1 MKKKHYL
8 CTVFRSLSTMFRKY
22 ALLCL
27 VTAVSLVV
35 AAQTDHCETV
45 LLTQDTTIFVGQSVP
60 LHAHNLFEYTWMPE
74 TAFVNPHDSNQVVS
88 PTETTTYYITGRY
101 IYGNIVTNGSFES
114 GNTGFTSGYSYYTT
128 NSNTWGIIGQEGT
141 YTINTNS
148 SNVHTNFGTYPC
160 LDHTYGNGT
169 GKCMYVNGAGT
180 ANTTVW
186 QQVIN
191 VQPNTDH
198 IFITWVASLAQGSSS
213 STSELARL
221 QFSINGQT
229 IGNIFTAPTATA
241 QWQQFYQ
248 IWNSGNST
256 TATIRI
262 LNQNT
267 VGSGNDFALDDI
279 SFSPMYTCTDSVT
292 VEVLVPLYALPDS
305 IVTCIGAT
313 ETLHPLDNDTIDA
326 FCNQDGNV
334 QPEIIRY
341 PTYAQVAVMGADND
355 IFQFQFDPAF
365 VGVDTLLY
373 RICCA
378 GNCDTALVTLVSKGY
393 SSEFSDTA
401 CVQYVWNGH
410 TYSASGD
417 YEQHFTAPDGCDSTV
432 TLHLEIINP
441 SVYIVSHN
449 PDFCSTHE
457 TVLEAVSDFEHF
469 VWSTGDTMQSISVED
484 PDTYSV
490 TASNK
495 FCDGRAHYTI
505 DNCEFVVYLP
515 NAITPTKADGVNDY
529 LSIPE
534 LVRSEISDFEI
545 LIYDRWGEIIFAT
558 TDVNF
563 EWDGTVNGK
572 PVENGVYVY
581 LMRYMPPTGKQVT
594 RRGTI
599 TVL

>member
-1 MKKKHYL
+1 
-8 CTVFRSLSTMFRKY
+8 MFRKY
-22 ALLCL
+22 LLL
-27 VTAVSLVV
+27 SMISVLSVLSM
-35 AAQTDHCETV
+35 AQSHCDSV
-45 LLTQDTTIFVGQSVP
+45 LITQDTTIFVGQSVA
-60 LHAHNLFEYTWMPE
+60 LQSHNLFEYTWLPE
-74 TAFVNPHDSNQVVS
+74 SAFANPHDNNQTVS

-101 IYGNIVTNGSFES
+101 IYGNIVTNGNFEN

-128 NSNTWGIIGQEGT
+128 NSNTWGVIGQEGT

-148 SNVHTNFGTYPC
+148 ANVHNNFGTYQC
-160 LDHTYGNGT
+160 VDHTYGNGT

-198 IFITWVASLAQGSSS
+198 IFITWVASLGQNSTC

-221 QFSINGQT
+221 QFSINGVT
-229 IGNIFTAPTATA
+229 IGNIFTAPTNTA

-267 VGSGNDFALDDI
+267 VNSGNDFALDDI

-292 VEVLVPLYALPDS
+292 VEVLVPLDAFPDTVIS
-305 IVTCIGAT
+305 CIGGT
-313 ETLHPLDNDTIDA
+313 QTLSPLDNDTIDA
-326 FCNQDGNV
+326 FCTADGPI
-334 QPEIIRY
+334 QPEIVQY
-341 PTYAQVAVMGADND
+341 PAHAQVTVMGANQNV
-355 IFQFQFDPAF
+355 FQFQFSDDF
-365 VGVDTLLY
+365 VGEDTLLY

-378 GNCDTALVTLVSKGY
+378 NSCDTTAVILISKGY
-393 SSEFSDTA
+393 TSEFSDTA
-401 CVQYVWNGH
+401 CVQYAWNGH

-417 YEQHFTAPDGCDSTV
+417 FEQHLTAADGCDSTV

-441 SVYIVSHN
+441 SIAVVSNN

-457 TVLEAVSDFEHF
+457 TVLDVVSDFESF
-469 VWSTGDTMQSISVED
+469 VWSTGDTTTFLSVEE
-484 PDTYSV
+484 PGVYSV
-490 TASNK
+490 TGYND
-495 FCDGRAHYTI
+495 FCSGMAHYTI
-505 DNCEFVVYLP
+505 DNCEVMVYLP
-515 NAITPTKADGVNDY
+515 NVITPTKSDGMNDY

-534 LVRSEISDFEI
+534 AVRPEIIEFEI
-545 LIYDRWGEIIFAT
+545 MVFDRWGEIIFAS

-563 EWDGTVNGK
+563 VWDGTYKDKLVT
-572 PVENGVYVY
+572 NGVYNY
-581 LMRYMPPTGKQVT
+581 LMRYKPKTVDPTGKPVVK
-594 RRGTI
+594 RGSI

>member
-1 MKKKHYL
+1 M
-8 CTVFRSLSTMFRKY
+8 
-22 ALLCL
+22 LLTTL
-27 VTAVSLVV
+27 MATF
-35 AAQTDHCETV
+35 AQTDHCETV
-45 LLTQDTTIFVGQSVP
+45 LITQDTTIFVGQSVP
-60 LHAHNLFEYTWMPE
+60 LQAHNLFEYTWMPE
-74 TAFVNPHDSNQVVS
+74 TAFTNPHDSNQTVA
-88 PTETTTYYITGRY
+88 PTETATYYITGRY
-101 IYGNIVTNGSFES
+101 IYGNIVTNGSFEN

-128 NSNTWGIIGQEGT
+128 NSNTWGVIGQEGT

-148 SNVHTNFGTYPC
+148 ANVHNNFGSYPC

-169 GKCMYVNGAGT
+169 GKCMYVNGAGS

-198 IFITWVASLAQGSSS
+198 IFITWVATLAQGSSS
-213 STSELARL
+213 TTSELARL

-229 IGNIFTAPTATA
+229 IGNIFTAPSATA

-267 VGSGNDFALDDI
+267 VNSGNDFAIDDI

-292 VEVLVPLYALPDS
+292 VEVLVPLFALPDT

-326 FCNQDGNV
+326 FCNQNGNV
-334 QPEIIRY
+334 QPEIIRF
-341 PTYAQVAVMGADND
+341 PSHAQVTVTGADND
-355 IFQFQFDPAF
+355 IFQFQFDPDF
-365 VGVDTLLY
+365 VGEDTLLY

-378 GNCDTALVTLVSKGY
+378 NSCDTAMVTLISKGY
-393 SSEFSDTA
+393 TSEFSDTA
-401 CVQYVWNGH
+401 CEKYSWNGLH
-410 TYSASGD
+410 YSATGD
-417 YEQHFTAPDGCDSTV
+417 YDQHLTAADGCDSTV
-432 TLHLEIINP
+432 TLHLTILNPTVSIISN
-441 SVYIVSHN
+441 N

-457 TVLEAVSDFEHF
+457 AVLEVVSDFEHF
-469 VWSTGDTMQSISVED
+469 LWNTDDTTTFISVEE
-484 PDTYSV
+484 PGTYSV
-490 TASNK
+490 TGSNK
-495 FCDGRAHYTI
+495 FCDGRASFTI
-505 DNCEFVVYLP
+505 DGCEVIVYLP
-515 NAITPTKADGVNDY
+515 NAITPTRADGLNDK

-534 LVRSEISDFEI
+534 AVREEINDFEI
-545 LIYDRWGEIIFAT
+545 MIFDRWGEIIFAT
-558 TDVNF
+558 TDKHFV
-563 EWDGTVNGK
+563 WDGTVNGR

-581 LMRYMPPTGKQVT
+581 LMHYTPPTGKPVVK
-594 RRGTI
+594 RGTI